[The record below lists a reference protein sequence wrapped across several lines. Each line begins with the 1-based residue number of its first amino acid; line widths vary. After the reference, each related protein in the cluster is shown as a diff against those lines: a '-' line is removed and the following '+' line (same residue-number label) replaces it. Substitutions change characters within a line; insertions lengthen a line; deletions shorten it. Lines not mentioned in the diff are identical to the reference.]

1 MSEKQKLRE
10 IAESAPGW
18 AKSRAL
24 IALDIIDQHEQG
36 NLSEDEMKELM
47 EDLVRTDKLDAEA
60 DDIELKAALVT
71 AIMIVSKVA

>member
-1 MSEKQKLRE
+1 MSDNQKLQE
-10 IAESAPGW
+10 IADSAPGW
-18 AKSRAL
+18 AKTRAL
-24 IALDIIDQHEQG
+24 IALDILDQHEQG

-71 AIMIVSKVA
+71 AIMIASKLA